1 MGADHEQRPAVP
13 KLRRPLGGQARSA
26 VGADHEQRPAVPKLR
41 RPLGG
46 QARRA
51 VGAGMKLQRTPEAG
65 LQLRGAAAWR
75 RCSFSDCALV
85 GDGVELMWQAWDA
98 GDAAPTA
105 SATHATLGLAV
116 DRLGRALRS
125 VAGSGLES
133 LPLAEL
139 APPLTIAAPPRW
151 TPLPAWA
158 QAGCGPEPAPTALP
172 LQPAALAAA
181 APDLLWVADAGADR
195 VWRYELWGRRY
206 LAPQTLPGRAVAL
219 AAAGDDAVIALL
231 RRADGR
237 ALLSLLRAC
246 AAPRQLAELPAEL
259 DQPGGLALDAHG
271 GAWLL
276 RRAGSAQ
283 AEIQALGNPARPAP
297 GLRIAVPG
305 ARAIAFGRALRDSPQ
320 GGPAE
325 QRLFVARAPGQ
336 RWRVFALDGSE
347 DREALA
353 PGDDGGAI
361 AALPDGRVAYLAM
374 TAAGPALRW
383 AAATRLARVR
393 AGRVL
398 SFRLDAEQARADWGR
413 VRIEACLPANT
424 RLLLRT
430 WASDDDAPA
439 LDEAVRR
446 PPANQ
451 PDLVLDAHSP
461 PLPDRLELD
470 ALQAQPG
477 RACVASPPSGL
488 RPGAAG
494 WRAPRAGHHW
504 LESWTGAQ
512 GRFLWVE
519 IELQGDGQRSPVLRA
534 VEIEQ
539 PGHAW
544 LRQLPRLFSAEAAAA
559 DFLRRY
565 LAGPAQLLADLGQ
578 DADSRHRLLDPASS
592 PAALLDWLAGLL
604 GLALQPAW
612 PEAARRQLLRE
623 AGAMAPRHGTP
634 EVLRR
639 IVEILA
645 GAPVLLIEDFRLG
658 APGAL
663 GALDGA
669 GAEARAGS
677 VLGAGIRLGH
687 ARLDDGEIAVRA
699 NDSAAWRFTLLLRSD
714 PEAEP
719 LAMLRDAVERLKPAH
734 TAFRLCTLASG
745 LRVGR
750 GLHLD
755 LAAVVG
761 PDSGLPQ
768 PVLGGVRLGRDGLL
782 GRAEGPP

>member
-1 MGADHEQRPAVP
+1 
-13 KLRRPLGGQARSA
+13 
-26 VGADHEQRPAVPKLR
+26 
-41 RPLGG
+41 
-46 QARRA
+46 
-51 VGAGMKLQRTPEAG
+51 MKLERTPEAG

-75 RCSFSDCALV
+75 RCAFSDCALV

-105 SATHATLGLAV
+105 AATHATLGLAF

-125 VAGSGLES
+125 VSGGGLES

-139 APPLTIAAPPRW
+139 AAPLTLAAPPRW

-158 QAGCGPEPAPTALP
+158 QQGCGPEPAPPALP

-206 LAPQTLPGRAVAL
+206 LAPQALPGRAVAL

-237 ALLSLLRAC
+237 ALLQLLRAC
-246 AAPRQLAELPAEL
+246 APPRQLAELPAAL
-259 DQPGGLALDAHG
+259 DEPGGLALDARG

-283 AEIQALGNPARPAP
+283 AELVALGHPARPSI

-305 ARAIAFGRALRDSPQ
+305 ARAIAIGRALRDTPQ

-361 AALPDGRVAYLAM
+361 ATLPDGRVAYLAM

-383 AAATRLARVR
+383 AAATRLAR
-393 AGRVL
+393 AWHGRVL

-413 VRIEACLPANT
+413 VRLEACVPANT
-424 RLLLRT
+424 RLLLRA
-430 WASDDDAPA
+430 WASDDDSPA
-439 LDEAVRR
+439 IDEAART

-451 PDLVLDAHSP
+451 PGLALDAHSP
-461 PLPDRLELD
+461 PLPERLDLD
-470 ALQAQPG
+470 ALQAQVG
-477 RACVASPPSGL
+477 RACVLVPASGL

-494 WRAPRAGHHW
+494 WRSARPGHQW

-544 LRQLPRLFSAEAAAA
+544 LRQLPALFSAEAAAA

-578 DADSRHRLLDPASS
+578 DAESRHRLLDPASS
-592 PAALLDWLAGLL
+592 PAAMLDWLAGLL

-612 PEAARRQLLRE
+612 GEAARRQLLQE
-623 AGAMAPRHGTP
+623 AGAMAARHGTP
-634 EVLRR
+634 AVLRR

-658 APGAL
+658 APGVL
-663 GALDGA
+663 GALE
-669 GAEARAGS
+669 AETAEPLAGS
-677 VLGAGIRLGH
+677 VLGGGIRLGS
-687 ARLDDGEIAVRA
+687 ARLDEGEPRVAPD
-699 NDSAAWRFTLLLRSD
+699 DSQAWRFTLLLRGE
-714 PEAEP
+714 PEAAQ
-719 LAMLRDAVERLKPAH
+719 LALLRDAVERLKPAH
-734 TAFRLCTLASG
+734 TAFRLCTLAGG

-761 PDSGLPQ
+761 PDSGLPL
-768 PVLGGVRLGRDGLL
+768 PVLGGLRLGRDGLL
-782 GRAEGPP
+782 GRAEGAA

>member
-1 MGADHEQRPAVP
+1 MR
-13 KLRRPLGGQARSA
+13 LN
-26 VGADHEQRPAVPKLR
+26 
-41 RPLGG
+41 
-46 QARRA
+46 
-51 VGAGMKLQRTPEAG
+51 RTPEAG
-65 LQLRGAAAWR
+65 LQLRAAAAWR
-75 RCSFSDCALV
+75 RCAFSDCALV
-85 GDGVELMWQAWDA
+85 DDGVELMWQDGEA
-98 GDAAPTA
+98 GDAPAVTA
-105 SATHATLGLAV
+105 SHATLGLAF

-125 VAGSGLES
+125 VAGNSLES

-139 APPLTIAAPPRW
+139 AAPLTIAPPPPW

-158 QAGCGPEPAPTALP
+158 QAGCGPEPAPPELP
-172 LQPAALAAA
+172 LQPAALATA
-181 APDLLWVADAGADR
+181 APDLLWVADAGAGADH

-206 LAPQTLPGRAVAL
+206 LPPQALPGRAVAL

-237 ALLSLLRAC
+237 AALALLRAC
-246 AAPRQLAELPAEL
+246 APPRLLADLPADL
-259 DQPGGLALDAHG
+259 DQPGGLALDAQG
-271 GAWLL
+271 QAWLL
-276 RRAGSAQ
+276 RAAGSAQ
-283 AEIQALGNPARPAP
+283 AEIVALGEPARPRPLA
-297 GLRIAVPG
+297 RWAVPG
-305 ARAIAFGRALRDSPQ
+305 ARAIAIGRALRDTPHPSL
-320 GGPAE
+320 GGPPG

-361 AALPDGRVAYLAM
+361 AALPDGRVAYIAM
-374 TAAGPALRW
+374 TPGGPALRW
-383 AAATRLARVR
+383 AAATRLVR
-393 AGRVL
+393 ARSGRVL

-424 RLLLRT
+424 RLLLRA

-439 LDEAVRR
+439 LDEAPRT

-451 PDLVLDAHSP
+451 PGLVLDAHSP
-461 PLPDRLELD
+461 PLPERLDVE
-470 ALQAQPG
+470 ALQAEDG
-477 RACVASPPSGL
+477 RACVPAAASGL
-488 RPGAAG
+488 RAGHAG
-494 WRAPRAGHHW
+494 WQSPRPGHQW
-504 LESWTGAQ
+504 LESWTAAR

-544 LRQLPRLFSAEAAAA
+544 LRQLPRLFSAEAQAA

-578 DADSRHRLLDPASS
+578 DAETRHRLLDPASS
-592 PAALLDWLAGLL
+592 PAEMLDWLAGLL

-612 PEAARRQLLRE
+612 GEAARRQLLSE
-623 AGAMAPRHGTP
+623 AGAMAARHGTP
-634 EVLRR
+634 AVLRR

-645 GAPVLLIEDFRLG
+645 GVPVLLVEDFRLA
-658 APGAL
+658 APGVL
-663 GALDGA
+663 GGLDA
-669 GAEARAGS
+669 TAPAAS
-677 VLGAGIRLGH
+677 VLGAGMRLGA
-687 ARLDDGEIAVRA
+687 ARLDEAESPQPA
-699 NDSAAWRFTLLLRSD
+699 NSANAWRFTLLLRGQPD
-714 PEAEP
+714 AEQ
-719 LAMLRDAVERLKPAH
+719 LALLHDAVERLKPAH
-734 TAFRLCTLASG
+734 TAFRLCGLAGG

-761 PDSGLPQ
+761 ADSGLPL
-768 PVLGGVRLGRDGLL
+768 PVLGGVGLGRDSLL
-782 GRAEGPP
+782 GCAAGGGRPC